1 MTTTLTN
8 PLEEDTLSQARA
20 EAREILKNSEETTIE
35 LTVSGRESQQLG
47 DALNQVIQHVLHA
60 LANGQNIDVQ
70 VVPHDLTTT
79 VAAQRI
85 GISRP
90 TLMKAIRSG
99 DLPAHKVGSHFRIR
113 TEDADAFRK
122 GLLKKTVAQKEQALK
137 ELWELEDEHVLLMP
151 SEGPH
156 GSLQILCSAGY
167 KYSDVQN
174 SSGLDFIVG
183 GEE

>member
-8 PLEEDTLSQARA
+8 PLEEDTLNQARA

-35 LTVSGRESQQLG
+35 LTVSGRESQ
-47 DALNQVIQHVLHA
+47 VIQRVLHA
-60 LANGQNIDVQ
+60 LAQGQDIDVQ

-90 TLMKAIRSG
+90 TLMKAIRTG
-99 DLPAHKVGSHFRIR
+99 ELPAHKVGSHFRIR

-122 GLLKKTVAQKEQALK
+122 ELLKKTVAQKERALK
-137 ELWELEDEHVLLMP
+137 ELWELEEEHGLVNALG
-151 SEGPH
+151 GP
-156 GSLQILCSAGY
+156 AW
-167 KYSDVQN
+167 
-174 SSGLDFIVG
+174 
-183 GEE
+183 

>member
-60 LANGQNIDVQ
+60 LANGQSIDVQ
-70 VVPHDLTTT
+70 PVPQDLTTT

-90 TLMKAIRSG
+90 TLMRLFALVTSR
-99 DLPAHKVGSHFRIR
+99 RIR
-113 TEDADAFRK
+113 WVATSVSVPRMLMLSVRDFSRRP
-122 GLLKKTVAQKEQALK
+122 LLRRSKLSKSSGNSRMNA
-137 ELWELEDEHVLLMP
+137 VLLMP

>member
-8 PLEEDTLSQARA
+8 PLE
-20 EAREILKNSEETTIE
+20 EETTIE

-47 DALNQVIQHVLHA
+47 DALNQVIQHVFHA
-60 LANGQNIDVQ
+60 LANGQSIDVQ
-70 VVPHDLTTT
+70 PVPQDLTTT

-137 ELWELEDEHVLLMP
+137 ELWELEDEH
-151 SEGPH
+151 
-156 GSLQILCSAGY
+156 
-167 KYSDVQN
+167 
-174 SSGLDFIVG
+174 GLVDTFT
-183 GEE
+183 E

>member
-35 LTVSGRESQQLG
+35 LTVSGRESQQFG

-60 LANGQNIDVQ
+60 LANGQSIDVQ
-70 VVPHDLTTT
+70 PVPQDLTTT

-99 DLPAHKVGSHFRIR
+99 ELPAYKVGSHFRIR
-113 TEDADAFRK
+113 TQDADAFRK
-122 GLLKKTVAQKEQALK
+122 TLLEKAVTQNKQALK
-137 ELWELEDEHVLLMP
+137 DLWDFEENHNLNEIIG
-151 SEGPH
+151 GPTW
-156 GSLQILCSAGY
+156 
-167 KYSDVQN
+167 
-174 SSGLDFIVG
+174 
-183 GEE
+183 

>member
-1 MTTTLTN
+1 M
-8 PLEEDTLSQARA
+8 
-20 EAREILKNSEETTIE
+20 
-35 LTVSGRESQQLG
+35 
-47 DALNQVIQHVLHA
+47 
-60 LANGQNIDVQ
+60 
-70 VVPHDLTTT
+70 TTT

-137 ELWELEDEHVLLMP
+137 ELWELEDEH
-151 SEGPH
+151 
-156 GSLQILCSAGY
+156 
-167 KYSDVQN
+167 
-174 SSGLDFIVG
+174 GLVDTFT
-183 GEE
+183 E

>member
-1 MTTTLTN
+1 MTTALTS
-8 PLEEDTLSQARA
+8 PLEEDTLNQARA
-20 EAREILKNSEETTIE
+20 EAREILKSSEETTIE
-35 LTVSGRESQQLG
+35 LTGRESQQLG

-60 LANGQNIDVQ
+60 LASGQSIDVQ

-137 ELWELEDEHVLLMP
+137 ELWELEEEHGLVDTLG
-151 SEGPH
+151 GP
-156 GSLQILCSAGY
+156 AW
-167 KYSDVQN
+167 
-174 SSGLDFIVG
+174 
-183 GEE
+183 

>member
-1 MTTTLTN
+1 MTASQLILEETLTQAKTEAKK
-8 PLEEDTLSQARA
+8 LFEESN
-20 EAREILKNSEETTIE
+20 EITVA
-35 LTVSGRESQQLG
+35 LTVSGKKSQRIG

-60 LANGQNIDVQ
+60 LANGQSIDVQ

-137 ELWELEDEHVLLMP
+137 ELWELEDEHGLVDALG
-151 SEGPH
+151 GP
-156 GSLQILCSAGY
+156 AW
-167 KYSDVQN
+167 
-174 SSGLDFIVG
+174 
-183 GEE
+183 